1 MNEDMSKQNPE
12 NHTDLMWQM
21 HMQTLTKRKKNM
33 EIAQTIDEA
42 LYQYYTV
49 ERGVPV
55 PNWKTNKNPQWWI
68 DYLEELGIDKNNP

>member
-1 MNEDMSKQNPE
+1 
-12 NHTDLMWQM
+12 
-21 HMQTLTKRKKNM
+21 M

-55 PNWKTNKNPQWWI
+55 PKWRTNKNPQWWI
-68 DYLEELGIDKNNP
+68 EYLMELGLDPGNP